1 MEYEVRNLGGMN
13 DLIASK
19 WSSLKPKLIVA
30 TMFLKLNMSLTPN
43 NLVDVT
49 ISLIW
54 NTLTPSHLK
63 SPNDIDNSND
73 NENEENDDLSS
84 KPVESEEIN

>member
-49 ISLIW
+49 ISPIW
-54 NTLTPSHLK
+54 NTLTPSHLE